1 MYQTLHM
8 FSYALPFTTNITTTT
23 PWNIY
28 WTITTGQTIVLCV
41 LHRSS
46 HLSSQQQYVLNI
58 FYPCFL
64 DTEIRINNW
73 LESLPPD
80 HIESK

>member
-1 MYQTLHM
+1 MYSIVLGSGAQQSDSFFFFRL
-8 FSYALPFTTNITTTT
+8 FSIRGYYKILN
-23 PWNIY
+23 
-28 WTITTGQTIVLCV
+28 IVLCV

-46 HLSSQQQYVLNI
+46 HLSSQQQYVLNT